1 MIIETVRDLRE
12 ALAQWDP
19 ELKVAVLVDERD
31 EDGII
36 KTEYRGVSGLKR
48 SPGVFDRTLLLI
60 PWPGT

>member
-19 ELKVAVLVDERD
+19 ELKVAVLVKERD
-31 EDGII
+31 EDGIV
-36 KTEYRGVSGLKR
+36 KTEYRGVSELKR
-48 SPGVFDRTLLLI
+48 KPGVFSRTLLLI